1 MDNLITVDGSGFFH
15 VAFHV
20 IVFPLPFQSFELIKS
35 SPLSI
40 AEREISPYSRE
51 GRRNLWSTFAFI
63 NPFGLHHRSV
73 SDNYGTFLIELR
85 SSK

>member
-1 MDNLITVDGSGFFH
+1 MDNLITVDGSGFS
-15 VAFHV
+15 FHV

-40 AEREISPYSRE
+40 AKRENSSHRR